1 MLYLFSHSISKTLLR
16 PKTIRPP
23 EMTTPYLSG
32 NLARLFS
39 IAPSRLHRATHATD
53 GHLLYTVC
61 HMYLTLACYSYH
73 NPCGCSEGSRTLAF

>member
-39 IAPSRLHRATHATD
+39 IAPSRLHRVLMLQMDT
-53 GHLLYTVC
+53 
-61 HMYLTLACYSYH
+61 YSI
-73 NPCGCSEGSRTLAF
+73 PSASCI